1 MIFDCHNHIGY
12 DPVYQRNRSV
22 DELIVEMDANNVEK
36 AVIFPFTNNPDV
48 VNQNK
53 IIQEAIGAYPD
64 RFTGFFT
71 MNPKLTEMTDL
82 MTEYRELGFKG
93 VVVDQRF
100 GPGFGDRRIHELVEC
115 AYVLGLV
122 VWIHSDQKDSPI
134 GIGSLEGLIQKYSGV
149 KYILSSMFRDAFYV
163 ATKLRN
169 VYIDTSVFELSQD
182 LTKLIRP
189 IGAHRI
195 LVGSNTSYGAMRGE
209 INKIQI
215 SPELTRFQKEL
226 ILGKNLSLLFHR

>member
-12 DPVYQRNRSV
+12 DPVYQRSRSV
-22 DELIVEMDANNVEK
+22 DELIIEMDANNVDK
-36 AVIFPFTNNPDV
+36 AVIFPFTNNPDI

-53 IIQEAIGAYPD
+53 IIQKAIGAYSE

-82 MTEYRELGFKG
+82 MTEYSELGFKG

-134 GIGSLEGLIQKYSGV
+134 GIGSLEGLIHKYSGV

-163 ATKLRN
+163 AAKLRN

-215 SPELTRFQKEL
+215 SPELTRFQKKL
-226 ILGKNLSLLFHR
+226 ILGKNLSLLFPR

>member
-12 DPVYQRNRSV
+12 DPVYQRSRSV
-22 DELIVEMDANNVEK
+22 DELIVEMDTNKVDK
-36 AVIFPFTNNPDV
+36 AIIFPFTNNPDI

-53 IIQEAIGAYPD
+53 IIQEAIGTYPD

-71 MNPKLTEMTDL
+71 MNPKLTDMTDL
-82 MTEYRELGFKG
+82 MTEYREQGFKG
-93 VVVDQRF
+93 VVIDQRF
-100 GPGFGDRRIHELVEC
+100 GPGFGDRRVHELVEC

-149 KYILSSMFRDAFYV
+149 KYIFSSMFRDAFYV
-163 ATKLRN
+163 AAKLKS
-169 VYIDTSVFELSQD
+169 VYIDTYVFELSQD
-182 LTKLIRP
+182 LTRQIRP

-195 LVGSNTSYGAMRGE
+195 LLGSNTSYGAMRGE

-215 SPELTRFQKEL
+215 SPELTKFQKEL
-226 ILGKNLSLLFHR
+226 ILGKNLSLLFS